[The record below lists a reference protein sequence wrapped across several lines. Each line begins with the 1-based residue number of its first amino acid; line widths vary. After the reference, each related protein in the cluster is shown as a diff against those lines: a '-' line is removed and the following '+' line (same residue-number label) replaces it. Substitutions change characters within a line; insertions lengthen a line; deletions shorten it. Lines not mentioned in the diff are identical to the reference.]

1 MLYKYKIST
10 TIYCGELEEYER
22 VILSPLQRT
31 FIRKIV
37 VYINPKVSSL
47 WNKIQLFFNKKLL
60 S

>member
-31 FIRKIV
+31 SIIK
-37 VYINPKVSSL
+37 SAS
-47 WNKIQLFFNKKLL
+47 KLQDGD
-60 S
+60 

>member
-31 FIRKIV
+31 SIIKF
-37 VYINPKVSSL
+37 VS
-47 WNKIQLFFNKKLL
+47 KLQDAD
-60 S
+60 